1 MPETSTSQATILQF
15 RQDIEA
21 QLRGKIRE
29 ALEAALAE
37 ELAAALGSQPH
48 ERTAQRRGYR
58 NGAMARTITT
68 PEGTRAVTVPRGRIV
83 DRDGTTTEFRSELLP
98 RYARRT
104 HEVDEAILGCYL
116 GGVNTRRI
124 RTTLRPLLGER
135 HLSKSA
141 VSRIVGR
148 LKALFATWQ
157 DGDLSSEQYAVIFL
171 DGFHL
176 KVRMAKRV
184 VSVPVLAALGV
195 AANGQ
200 QCLLHL
206 RLAASEAEVTWGAV
220 VTGLQQ
226 RGLAAPLLL
235 VVDGNGGL
243 KNALKQWEGVRIQR
257 CTTHKLE
264 NLKAH
269 CPQYARAEMKRDY
282 DRIIYADDGLAARAA
297 FDAFVK
303 KWSTLCPAVAK
314 SLQEGGLELLTFYE
328 FPKETW
334 KSIRTTNT
342 IENLNRE
349 FRRRTSDVASVITL
363 AALTTDARV
372 NFERLPPALR
382 AVATASWNALVE
394 SPPVR
399 RRDRSGRQAARC
411 VHPGACERQCS
422 RARANRRGKDRDY
435 RAMGEVGRA
444 TPFTSPH
451 RSGRSAPSAEEAI
464 LGHLRRRRPRS
475 RSRKEPPV
483 AGRVPH

>member
-1 MPETSTSQATILQF
+1 MQETSTSPATILQF

-21 QLRGKIRE
+21 QFRGKIRE

-37 ELAAALGSQPH
+37 ELAAVLGSQPH

-58 NGAMARTITT
+58 NGAIARTITT
-68 PEGTRAVTVPRGRIV
+68 PEGTRAVTVPRGRVV

-104 HEVDEAILGCYL
+104 REIDEAILGCYL
-116 GGVNTRRI
+116 GGVNSRRI
-124 RTTLRPLLGER
+124 RTALKPLLGER

-141 VSRIVGR
+141 VSRIVAR

-157 DGDLSSEQYAVIFL
+157 DRDLSTERYAVIFL

-176 KVRMAKRV
+176 KVRLAKRV

-195 AANGQ
+195 AENGQ
-200 QCLLHL
+200 KSLLQL
-206 RLAASEAEVTWGAV
+206 RLAASEAEVTWSAI
-220 VTGLQQ
+220 VTDLQQ

-235 VVDGNGGL
+235 VTDGNAGL

-269 CPQYARAEMKRDY
+269 CPQHARAEMKRDY

-297 FDAFVK
+297 YDAFVK

-314 SLQEGGLELLTFYE
+314 SLHEAGLELLTFYA

-334 KSIRTTNT
+334 KSIRTTNL

-349 FRRRTSDVASVITL
+349 FRRRTKTQASFSTEA
-363 AALTTDARV
+363 AALTVLYGLVAFGQIQLRKIDGYTK
-372 NFERLPPALR
+372 LPSFLEKEWKK
-382 AVATASWNALVE
+382 VA
-394 SPPVR
+394 
-399 RRDRSGRQAARC
+399 
-411 VHPGACERQCS
+411 
-422 RARANRRGKDRDY
+422 
-435 RAMGEVGRA
+435 
-444 TPFTSPH
+444 
-451 RSGRSAPSAEEAI
+451 
-464 LGHLRRRRPRS
+464 
-475 RSRKEPPV
+475 
-483 AGRVPH
+483 